1 MKLWPV
7 CIRRRIGGDGVT
19 GSEPQGVLAIWHD
32 TAPGTREATLA
43 WYDGEH
49 HAERAGLPGFREARR
64 YTAVA
69 GSPEL
74 FILYRTDSP
83 EVLSSDAYRARL
95 DDPSPWS
102 RRTLPNII
110 NNIRGV
116 CHVIGHAGSR
126 GADWAVTVR
135 ADSTRMP
142 PDPQA
147 TLDALISHPG
157 IAGAE
162 LWVADVP
169 ISGLG
174 SAEQAMKGGRDAVP
188 SVVLVLHA
196 SDETA
201 ARSALDMPRIVA
213 LAGGER
219 GRIGLYRLAFALRK
233 DDGSAGA

>member
-1 MKLWPV
+1 M
-7 CIRRRIGGDGVT
+7 
-19 GSEPQGVLAIWHD
+19 LAIWHD
-32 TAPGTREATLA
+32 TAPGTHEATLA
-43 WYDGEH
+43 WYDREH
-49 HAERAGLPGFREARR
+49 HAERVGLPGFREARR
-64 YTAVA
+64 YTVVA

-74 FILYRTDSP
+74 FILYRADGP

-102 RRTLPNII
+102 RRSLPNIV

-116 CHVIGHAGSR
+116 CRVIGHAGLR

-147 TLDALISHPG
+147 TLDALASLPG

-162 LWVADVP
+162 FWEIDASV
-169 ISGLG
+169 SGLD
-174 SAEQAMKGGRDAVP
+174 SAEQTMKGGRDAVP
-188 SVVLVLHA
+188 AIVLVLHA
-196 SDETA
+196 TEETA
-201 ARSALDMPRIVA
+201 ARSALDLPDLAA
-213 LAGGER
+213 LAGGDH

-233 DDGSAGA
+233 GDGSSGA